1 LGTVLA
7 PIQIGIDIG
16 KITDPTA
23 LSIAEAVQ
31 INTGRFRACK
41 RVSAHVNLKTGEFV
55 PPKDAEPVLQTRF
68 IVRQIGRMPLGTSYP
83 DVAEK
88 IVDILLSDKFEGRQ
102 IRLLVDVTGVGQ
114 AIYDMIRREIYERTH
129 EAIRTYREDIEE
141 GAIKQRI
148 LDMLRLPR
156 PALTPEQKERL
167 KRVSLQ
173 PISFVHGE
181 KYNRSKG
188 TLGKAF
194 LVSKMQAHLQY
205 GRVDLPNTPEAKA
218 TCDELLVYE
227 IKISEKGTDTYGA
240 KTGKHDDL
248 ATALALSCLE
258 DPYAERVSY
267 SERVH

>member
-1 LGTVLA
+1 LGAVLA
-7 PIQIGIDIG
+7 PIQIGVDIG

-31 INTGRFRACK
+31 VNTGRFRACK
-41 RVSAHVNLKTGEFV
+41 RVPAHVNLKTGEFV
-55 PPKDAEPVLQTRF
+55 PPKDAEPVMQTRY
-68 IVRQIGRMPLGTSYP
+68 IIRQIGRLALGTSYP
-83 DVAEK
+83 DVATK
-88 IVDILLSDKFEGRQ
+88 IVDMLLSPRFEGRE
-102 IRLLVDVTGVGQ
+102 IRMLIDVTGVGQ
-114 AIYDMIRREIYERTH
+114 AIYDMVRKEIHDRLYAFRNP
-129 EAIRTYREDIEE
+129 
-141 GAIKQRI
+141 GS
-148 LDMLRLPR
+148 LDDFTLKYD
-156 PALTPEQKERL
+156 LTPAQKEQL

-194 LVSKMQAHLQY
+194 LVSKGQALLQY
-205 GRVDLPNTPEAKA
+205 RRIDVPDTPEAKA

-227 IKISEKGTDTYGA
+227 VKISDKGTDTYGA
-240 KTGKHDDL
+240 STGKHDDL
-248 ATALALSCLE
+248 ATALLLSVLE